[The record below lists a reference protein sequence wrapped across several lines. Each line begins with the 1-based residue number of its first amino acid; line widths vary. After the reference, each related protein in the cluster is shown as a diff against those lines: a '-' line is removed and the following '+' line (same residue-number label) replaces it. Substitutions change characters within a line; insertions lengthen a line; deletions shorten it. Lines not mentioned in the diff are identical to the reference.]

1 VLSLQTS
8 SFAVKKLEREAHDK
22 FSPCIVLGALSCHAV
37 LNELD
42 GLQHAGDKRAEMN
55 ARKVKHS
62 LEQKRSQ

>member
-1 VLSLQTS
+1 VLSPQTL

-22 FSPCIVLGALSCHAV
+22 YSTCINLAELSCYAV